1 MTTHTNRVED
11 QQRQLR
17 TVYPD
22 PVDRWNAI
30 EEVLP
35 EEARTDP
42 ATGKFHANMFLD
54 LTDADRQTVIDYA
67 PTYWANRERE
77 DAEAKVAAAP
87 STTPAA
93 DALAALETDIAA
105 GNGVTASQL
114 ATARAEAQAES
125 DLATMTA
132 NAAKARAKAEAAA
145 AKKRAEAIAAVR
157 ANLPVMGPGVSEAM
171 AAAKDAID
179 KVIAIG
185 AAYNEQIR
193 QCQEILRLGGV
204 PERGPVGD
212 NPDDLDW
219 ENHSMGIQQL
229 GMIIDG
235 TPYGDKTWELRKT
248 LANYAAAGRINNMC
262 TYSHQ

>member
-1 MTTHTNRVED
+1 MTSVDTQRFED

-17 TVYPD
+17 AAYPD
-22 PVDRWNAI
+22 AFDRRNAI
-30 EEVLP
+30 DEALP
-35 EEARTDP
+35 EEARTE
-42 ATGKFHANMFLD
+42 ANGRFHTNPFID
-54 LTDADRQTVIDYA
+54 LTDGDRQKVIDYA

-77 DAEAKVAAAP
+77 HAEAQAAAAP
-87 STTPAA
+87 STRPAA
-93 DALAALETDIAA
+93 DALAALESDIST
-105 GNGVTASQL
+105 GTPVTASEL
-114 ATARAEAQAES
+114 ATARSEAQAEA
-125 DLATMTA
+125 DLATMMA
-132 NAAKARAKAEAAA
+132 SAAKARAKAEAEA
-145 AKKRAEAIAAVR
+145 AKKRAEAIDAVR
-157 ANLPVMGPGVSEAM
+157 ADLPVMGPGVSEAM

-179 KVIAIG
+179 QVIAIG

-193 QCQEILRLGGV
+193 QAQDTLRLGGV

-235 TPYGDKTWELRKT
+235 ITYADKTWELRRT

-262 TYSHQ
+262 THSHQ